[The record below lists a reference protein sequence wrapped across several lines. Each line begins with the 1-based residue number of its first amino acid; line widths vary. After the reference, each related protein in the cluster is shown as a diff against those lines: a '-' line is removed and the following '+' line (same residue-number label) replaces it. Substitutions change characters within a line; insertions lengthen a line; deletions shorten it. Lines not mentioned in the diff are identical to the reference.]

1 MYVCAGA
8 GVGLVGTASTYKYI
22 FIYAML
28 LFLLTFS
35 RVCQKCNRLTYKRIM
50 SLDLCAKWVSYIVV
64 GRGGVVGS
72 L

>member
-1 MYVCAGA
+1 MYVYAGA

-28 LFLLTFS
+28 LFSLTFS

-50 SLDLCAKWVSYIVV
+50 SLDLCAYRVLCTVAR
-64 GRGGVVGS
+64 RGGVAGS

>member
-1 MYVCAGA
+1 MYVYAGA

-22 FIYAML
+22 FIYAMS

-50 SLDLCAKWVSYIVV
+50 SLYLCANRESYTVAWW
-64 GRGGVVGS
+64 GGVAGS

>member
-8 GVGLVGTASTYKYI
+8 GVGLVGTAATYKYI

-28 LFLLTFS
+28 LFLLTFP

-50 SLDLCAKWVSYIVV
+50 SLGLYAKRVLCIAA
-64 GRGGVVGS
+64 GRGGVSDS